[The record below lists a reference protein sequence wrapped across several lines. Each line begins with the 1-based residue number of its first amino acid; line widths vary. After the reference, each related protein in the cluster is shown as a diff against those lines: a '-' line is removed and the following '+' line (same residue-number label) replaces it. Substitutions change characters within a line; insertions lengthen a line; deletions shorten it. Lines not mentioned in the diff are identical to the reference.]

1 MKSSA
6 NHKEHAV
13 QTISRPPCDPRQNH
27 FLADLPD
34 SVWTRWRGQL
44 ELLDLPLDKQL
55 YPSGGRHAH
64 VYFPTTA
71 VVSLMYFTRDGAST
85 EICAVGNDGVIGFD
99 SLMGEAT
106 THNLAVVQSAGYGY
120 CLPAQAV
127 RQELA
132 LGGPAVPLLLRY
144 AHSQAAQAAQTAV
157 CNHFHSIEQKVC
169 RRLLTCLDR
178 TAQCEVALTHEQFSH
193 LLGVRRESITAAAHN
208 LQRCGAI
215 RYSRGH
221 ITVLD
226 RQRLEQGACECYA
239 AGRRQCAHTKPMLI
253 AA

>member
-1 MKSSA
+1 MQSA
-6 NHKEHAV
+6 
-13 QTISRPPCDPRQNH
+13 SRPSFDPRQNH
-27 FLADLPD
+27 FLAALPE
-34 SVWTRWRGQL
+34 SVWTRWSRQL
-44 ELLDLPLDKQL
+44 EWLDLPLEKQL
-55 YPSGGRHAH
+55 HASGGAHAH
-64 VYFPTTA
+64 VYFPATA
-71 VVSLMYFTRDGAST
+71 VVSLMYFTREGTST

-127 RQELA
+127 RQEFA
-132 LGGPAVPLLLRY
+132 HGGPAVPLLLRY
-144 AHSQAAQAAQTAV
+144 AHTQTAQIAQTAV
-157 CNHFHSIEQKVC
+157 CNHFHSIEQKFC

-178 TAQCEVALTHEQFSH
+178 TAQCEVALTHEQFSN
-193 LLGVRRESITAAAHN
+193 LLGVRRESISAAAHK

-226 RQRLEQGACECYA
+226 RKRLELGACECYA
-239 AGRRQCAHTKPMLI
+239 ACRSPCGHAIPTRM